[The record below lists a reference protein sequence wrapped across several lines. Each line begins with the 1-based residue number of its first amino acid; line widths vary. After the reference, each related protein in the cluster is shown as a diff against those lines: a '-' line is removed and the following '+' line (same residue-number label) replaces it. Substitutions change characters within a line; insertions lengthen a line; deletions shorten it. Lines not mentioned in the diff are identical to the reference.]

1 MGYRDLRPGKGRL
14 AAGIAAGLVQIAIV
28 AALVSGLAARA
39 LHEERETLTAIRFAV
54 RPPAPSP
61 RPTPRSAREAPRPE
75 GRKGSALPREAPSPA
90 IVMPA
95 PAAAPTA
102 QQGAAPTTAPGSGG
116 AGTGSG
122 AVGSGTGGGGEGG
135 VRARRIAG
143 ALTDRDYPAAAAR
156 VRAEGVV
163 AIAFRV
169 TREGRVRDCRILRSS
184 GTLLLDR
191 ETCRLVEQRFRYA
204 PARDAQG
211 QVMEDSVT
219 TSFAWGPKD

>member
-1 MGYRDLRPGKGRL
+1 
-14 AAGIAAGLVQIAIV
+14 
-28 AALVSGLAARA
+28 
-39 LHEERETLTAIRFAV
+39 
-54 RPPAPSP
+54 
-61 RPTPRSAREAPRPE
+61 
-75 GRKGSALPREAPSPA
+75 
-90 IVMPA
+90 MPA
-95 PAAAPTA
+95 PAVAPTA